1 MLSLEIEQF
10 ILIKRVNKEFYK
22 FGHSS
27 LVARFFRCIFN
38 SSNKPV
44 YAVRDLSLMIIVYR
58 LSSKSF
64 YNL

>member
-27 LVARFFRCIFN
+27 LVGNILLCSKNIVALALLSRVESSMYVCFN
-38 SSNKPV
+38 SKT
-44 YAVRDLSLMIIVYR
+44 RT
-58 LSSKSF
+58 
-64 YNL
+64 